1 MNKERL
7 LKIAKKVEG
16 ADPQKDARV
25 VFDALSKA
33 EDDLLS
39 LESDI
44 KFLRKKATQ
53 LGFDSEYIAEGDTG
67 DIVEINYKHSKK
79 SFDEIWKDVQKVYKS
94 VERNLKKI
102 R

>member
-7 LKIAKKVEG
+7 LKIAKNVQG
-16 ADPQKDARV
+16 ADSQKDAKV
-25 VFDALSKA
+25 VFDSLRKA
-33 EDDLLS
+33 EDDLLD

-79 SFDEIWKDVQKVYKS
+79 SFDEIWKNVQKAYRN